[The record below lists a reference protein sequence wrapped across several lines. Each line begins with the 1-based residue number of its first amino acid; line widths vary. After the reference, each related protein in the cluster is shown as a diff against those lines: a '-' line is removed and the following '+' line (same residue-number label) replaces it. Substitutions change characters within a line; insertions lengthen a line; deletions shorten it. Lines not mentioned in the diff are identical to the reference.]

1 MITVD
6 DKRTKDGVFLGTL
19 FVGSTFVFDDE
30 DGRGQVFIITGKDRD
45 SEKRVNCVRI
55 GGGETQG
62 DMISFGSLTNVEP
75 VDLRIEILP

>member
-6 DKRTKDGVFLGTL
+6 DKRTKVGVFVGTL

-30 DGRGQVFIITGKDRD
+30 DGIGQVFIIVSKAQDA
-45 SEKRVNCVRI
+45 EKRVNCVRI

-62 DMISFGSLTNVEP
+62 DMVSFGSLTNVDP
-75 VDLRIEILP
+75 VNLRIEILS